1 MLEHYGTIQNI
12 TEQYTTYHCL
22 LPPYLIYHGLTLADK
37 YVIIVGRFDS
47 SKFDIG
53 GVSFET
59 VQDVTQGST
68 QARVP

>member
-1 MLEHYGTIQNI
+1 MLEHYGTLWNI
-12 TEQYTTYHCL
+12 TEQYTTYHHSL
-22 LPPYLIYHGLTLADK
+22 RTYLIYHDLTLADK

-59 VQDVTQGST
+59 VQDVTQGSA

>member
-1 MLEHYGTIQNI
+1 MLEHYGTLWNI

-22 LPPYLIYHGLTLADK
+22 LPLYLIYHDLTLADK
-37 YVIIVGRFDS
+37 YVTIGGRFDN